1 MGIEWNDLNRKA
13 KVNKME
19 IKNEKVGQIV
29 ECVMKG
35 LILKR

>member
-1 MGIEWNDLNRKA
+1 MDIEWNVMNTRV
-13 KVNKME
+13 KVNNMK
-19 IKNEKVGQIV
+19 IKNAKVGQIV